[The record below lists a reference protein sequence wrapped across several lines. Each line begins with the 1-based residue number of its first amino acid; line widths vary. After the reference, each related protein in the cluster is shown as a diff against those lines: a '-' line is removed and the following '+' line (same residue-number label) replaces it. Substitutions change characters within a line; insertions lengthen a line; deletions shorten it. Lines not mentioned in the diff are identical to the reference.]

1 MQTAKSIIV
10 SFSKSTENDSC
21 ILLVGEKNPKKDVE
35 VIDYFAGGEAEE
47 LWNKLI
53 TKKEK

>member
-35 VIDYFAGGEAEE
+35 IINAFAGPEAEE